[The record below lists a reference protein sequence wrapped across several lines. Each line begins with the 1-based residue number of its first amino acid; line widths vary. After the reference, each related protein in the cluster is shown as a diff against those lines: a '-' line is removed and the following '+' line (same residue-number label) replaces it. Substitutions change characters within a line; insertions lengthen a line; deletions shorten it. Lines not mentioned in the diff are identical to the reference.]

1 MVNYFDLWAD
11 LTSSNGAWRWW
22 IAVQCTVSCLSSLSP
37 DNPGCYRVLETAAN
51 FKRGGYI
58 LSILIDSPPPSNTE
72 HWYGAPGGP
81 EL

>member
-37 DNPGCYRVLETAAN
+37 DNPGCYRVLETAAIVLQKVTSEAN
-51 FKRGGYI
+51 PNVRNHG
-58 LSILIDSPPPSNTE
+58 E
-72 HWYGAPGGP
+72 GP
-81 EL
+81 Y